1 VTLERLDDAD
11 DCGCAPTPRERKLL
25 WPSVDRR
32 TALTYG
38 AIGAVAFGAL
48 ATTSTTL
55 IPAAF
60 AADYPSWADV
70 EAARANEAAKAGEI
84 TRIQGLIAGL
94 QSDVERTQAEVIARS
109 DEYYAAQQ
117 AYLEADYR
125 AQQLQSQADAE
136 AAKATDAAQKAGKV
150 AAQLYRSG
158 GDDTSLELFFSD
170 SAATADD
177 LLARLGTMDK
187 LLERNQS
194 VYAQAVT
201 ARDSARLLSDQ
212 AVDARAERDRLKAL
226 AEEKMVAAQQAADAA
241 QAALAAQ
248 QANQVTLEAQ
258 LAALQDT
265 TAKTVAEYQA
275 GVEAERKAREERE
288 RRARE
293 EAEARARAER
303 EAAARAAAQAAAS
316 RPAPS
321 NGGGGGGGSSSGG
334 GGGGGSSSGGGG
346 GNGGAVVGSGWAR
359 PSSAG
364 TTSGYGPRSSQCT
377 PSYCASSWHLGLDF
391 GAGCYSPIYAAANG
405 RVTYAGYNGGYG
417 NYIRIQHDDGTST
430 GYAHI
435 VGGGIYVSSGQRVS
449 SGQQIAA
456 TGQTGNSFGCHLHFE
471 VYPAGGGTTDPAAF
485 LRSRGVSV

>member
-1 VTLERLDDAD
+1 MTLERLDDAD
-11 DCGCAPTPRERKLL
+11 DCGCAPTARERKSL
-25 WPSVDRR
+25 WPTVDRR

-38 AIGAVAFGAL
+38 AIGAVAFGSLISANGAL
-48 ATTSTTL
+48 V
-55 IPAAF
+55 PAAF

-70 EAARANEAAKAGEI
+70 EAARANEAAKAAEV

-94 QSDVERTQAEVIARS
+94 QSEVSRTQAEVVARS

-125 AQQLQSQADAE
+125 SQQLQSQADAE
-136 AAKATDAAQKAGKV
+136 AATALDAAQKAGKV

-158 GDDTSLELFFSD
+158 GDDTSLELFFSG

-187 LLERNQS
+187 LIERNQS

-201 ARDSARLLSDQ
+201 ARDSAQQLSNQ
-212 AVDARAERDRLKAL
+212 AADARTERDRLKTI

-248 QANQVTLEAQ
+248 QANQATLEAQ

-303 EAAARAAAQAAAS
+303 EEAERRQREAAAS
-316 RPAPS
+316 RPS
-321 NGGGGGGGSSSGG
+321 GGGGGSSGG
-334 GGGGGSSSGGGG
+334 GGGGASTGGGGGG

-391 GAGCYSPIYAAANG
+391 GAGCSSPIYAANSG

-417 NYIRIQHDDGTST
+417 NYIRIQHDDGTAT

-435 VGGGIYVSSGQRVS
+435 VNGGIYVSSGQRVS

-471 VYPAGGGTTDPAAF
+471 VYPSGGGTTDPAAF
-485 LRSRGVSV
+485 LRNRGVWV